1 MGKLLEDKDMFIILA
16 DVYMLKLIKS
26 YTLNMYD
33 LLYVSYTS
41 IKMLKYPRKKNL
53 KDIFLFSSHSYFQW
67 TLLSFL

>member
-16 DVYMLKLIKS
+16 DVYMSKLIKS

-41 IKMLKYPRKKNL
+41 IKMLKYPRKK
-53 KDIFLFSSHSYFQW
+53 I
-67 TLLSFL
+67 